1 MPTAVSRAVIEVLL
15 DRVNQG
21 AVTLSPEGD
30 VTYANQRFASMLSRG
45 RGELVGK
52 RLTELVAEPDRE
64 TLADA
69 LATSR
74 DGAAQ
79 CRLSMPRRDG
89 SDAGSGALA
98 ALLTFAPLGHGQTS
112 CLATDLTQGTHV
124 SVLAHEV
131 RNMLGTLRNS
141 IELLK
146 RSSLDPDAER
156 ALESIQRQSGRILEL
171 MEELRRVNPKE

>member
-21 AVTLSPEGD
+21 AVTLSPEGE
-30 VTYANQRFASMLSRG
+30 VTYANQRFASMLSRS
-45 RGELVGK
+45 RGQLVGK
-52 RLTELVAEPDRE
+52 RLAELVAEPDRE
-64 TLADA
+64 TLAAA

-79 CRLSMPRRDG
+79 CRLSMPRPNG
-89 SDAGSGALA
+89 GGALA

-112 CLATDLTQGTHV
+112 CMVTDVTQGTHV

-131 RNMLGTLRNS
+131 RNMLGTMRNS
-141 IELLK
+141 TELLK
-146 RSSLDPDAER
+146 RSSLDPDGER